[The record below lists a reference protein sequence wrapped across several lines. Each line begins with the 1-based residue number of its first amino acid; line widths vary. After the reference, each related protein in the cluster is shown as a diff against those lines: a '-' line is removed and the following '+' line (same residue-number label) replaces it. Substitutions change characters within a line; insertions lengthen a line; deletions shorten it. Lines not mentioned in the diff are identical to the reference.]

1 MYHMARLGNSLMS
14 DTPPGSAM
22 TDSAYCMPL
31 VQVQTV
37 SPYSASTQST
47 VLALADD
54 SVYNTDTASDAVR
67 QILSYTE
74 VVSGDAS
81 QGLIATIDAIVN
93 TSATYTSTVT
103 AETSASWNARLS
115 LPIAAL
121 LLLLLGF
128 VH

>member
-1 MYHMARLGNSLMS
+1 M
-14 DTPPGSAM
+14 
-22 TDSAYCMPL
+22 
-31 VQVQTV
+31 QVQTV

-54 SVYNTDTASDAVR
+54 SVYNTDTASDAIR
-67 QILSYTE
+67 QVLSYTE

-103 AETSASWNARLS
+103 AETSAGSKAWLS
-115 LPIAAL
+115 LPIAVSVLFLPAL
-121 LLLLLGF
+121 SLAQ
-128 VH
+128 